1 MRLANSK
8 HGVTSYGSKDM
19 STSNFIIEK
28 KSSLIYIENG
38 QIIEQEKGKSV
49 VRKVYYRFF
58 KLKKTILGAEA

>member
-1 MRLANSK
+1 MRLVNSK

-19 STSNFIIEK
+19 STLNFKIEK
-28 KSSLIYIENG
+28 KARSSTLRK
-38 QIIEQEKGKSV
+38 IIEQEKGKSV